1 MDCMAPNRGIRQSS
15 LHISGGISIMTKRL
29 VILALAAITFAVAPQ
44 ALKAAD
50 SDPLCPLGNETLRG
64 TYMLRSEGT
73 IVGVGPITEVGRT
86 AYDGKGNL
94 VNRYTASVNGV
105 ILTGTVI
112 GTFRV
117 NYDCTGSAARADG
130 GHYNFL
136 IAPDGSRFDWISIV
150 PGRVVSGTAIR
161 MTRRLDDD

>member
-1 MDCMAPNRGIRQSS
+1 
-15 LHISGGISIMTKRL
+15 MTTRL
-29 VILALAAITFAVAPQ
+29 VIFALSAVTFAIAPQ
-44 ALKAAD
+44 ALKAAQEAAF
-50 SDPLCPLGNETLRG
+50 CPLGNETLHG

-105 ILTGTVI
+105 ILTGTVS
-112 GTFRV
+112 GTFTV
-117 NYDCTGSAARADG
+117 NSDCTGSAVRSDG
-130 GHYNFL
+130 GHYSFL
-136 IAPDGSRFDWISIV
+136 IAPDGSRFDLITTV

-161 MTRRLDDD
+161 LTRRLEDD